1 VLIGDATLKIV
12 ERALCRMVT
21 KMVLVEGTKD
31 RQPDKKN
38 GNRSHDCQQ
47 PRPGAGHHVRELY
60 NV

>member
-1 VLIGDATLKIV
+1 
-12 ERALCRMVT
+12 MVT
-21 KMVLVEGTKD
+21 MMVLVEGTKD